1 MLLKI
6 NNLRYIINF
15 KHALGLCLV
24 LLFVNLGYAQE
35 IIEDEVEDEVEE
47 TFKKVDTIK
56 TKNARKV
63 DGVAAVIGDYIVLD
77 SDIDKTFLQLKAQ
90 GVNTD
95 EIESCQLFGKLLED
109 KLYAHHAVQDSIIV
123 PDAEI
128 RRNVDYQIQQFLQQT
143 NGSMERLI
151 SGLQK
156 GG

>member
-63 DGVAAVIGDYIVLD
+63 DGGRKHWRVVAKCVQFRPV
-77 SDIDKTFLQLKAQ
+77 TR
-90 GVNTD
+90 
-95 EIESCQLFGKLLED
+95 
-109 KLYAHHAVQDSIIV
+109 HA
-123 PDAEI
+123 A
-128 RRNVDYQIQQFLQQT
+128 
-143 NGSMERLI
+143 
-151 SGLQK
+151 
-156 GG
+156 